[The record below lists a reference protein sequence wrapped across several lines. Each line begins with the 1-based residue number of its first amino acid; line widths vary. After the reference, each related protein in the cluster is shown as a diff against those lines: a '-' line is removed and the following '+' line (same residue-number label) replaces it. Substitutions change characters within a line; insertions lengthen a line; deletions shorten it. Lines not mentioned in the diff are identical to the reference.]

1 MTGHTSNP
9 ELDVGSSVGGDLTAV
24 TEEIVS
30 VFRETL
36 ERQGSELIRHPE
48 AAAMLDHQVRS
59 VVADVDAAVREVTRP
74 PEADDN
80 MRLFNISIGID
91 RAQRGIHPSESLR
104 AAVAL
109 FDVTLPIL
117 VRELAPTNPDQA
129 IRISRALHEA
139 VMSRVALASL
149 SYVSFLLDKLHASRQ
164 EERQRIARELHDRV
178 LHTMGLALQSVELYR
193 HYATTDPERANSKL
207 NLLTSSLQEAIAT
220 VQHITAELRRL
231 TGNGGIEHALRTYL
245 ETNVPP
251 SVCWSLDVTGDASQ
265 LAPNISEELY
275 LITREAVRNAIRHAS
290 PRHLTVSLTI
300 EATSAVAVVTDDG
313 TGFIVPDKKNTGGL
327 ASMRERVLLL
337 RGQLDLTS
345 EPGNGTRVEVRVPL
359 AGSGL

>member
-1 MTGHTSNP
+1 MTGHAP
-9 ELDVGSSVGGDLTAV
+9 DPDVDRRSAVGDLTAV
-24 TEEIVS
+24 TDEITS

-36 ERQGSELIRHPE
+36 HRQSSELIRHPE
-48 AAAMLDHQVRS
+48 AAATLDQQVRS
-59 VVADVDAAVREVTRP
+59 VVADVDAAIRTGQSPLETRD
-74 PEADDN
+74 ET
-80 MRLFNISIGID
+80 RLFSISIGID

-117 VRELAPTNPDQA
+117 VRELAPTDPDQA

-164 EERQRIARELHDRV
+164 EERRRIARELHDRV
-178 LHTMGLALQSVELYR
+178 LHSMGLALQSVELYR
-193 HYATTDPERANSKL
+193 HYSPTDPARATAKL
-207 NLLTSSLQEAIAT
+207 DLLTSSLQEAVTT

-231 TGNGGIEHALRTYL
+231 TGNGGIEYALRTYL

-251 SVCWSLDVTGDASQ
+251 SVRWNLSVTGDASQ
-265 LAPNISEELY
+265 LAPNIAEELY
-275 LITREAVRNAIRHAS
+275 LITREAVRNAIRHAAPS
-290 PRHLTVSLTI
+290 HLTVSLTI
-300 EATSAVAVVTDDG
+300 EETSALAVVTDDG
-313 TGFIVPDKKNTGGL
+313 KGFNVHEQKNTGGL

-337 RGQLDLTS
+337 RGQLELIS
-345 EPGNGTRVEVRVPL
+345 APGQGTRVQVHVPL